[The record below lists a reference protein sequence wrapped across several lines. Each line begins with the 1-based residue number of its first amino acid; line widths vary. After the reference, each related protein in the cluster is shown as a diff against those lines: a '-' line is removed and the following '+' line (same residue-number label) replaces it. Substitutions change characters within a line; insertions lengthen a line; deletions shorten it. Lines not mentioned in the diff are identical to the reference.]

1 MKLALFSLIAA
12 ATSIAASAQTKPVPT
27 PAPPAIVA
35 SLDGLPIGTIP
46 RQELPTGSCAAF
58 LWSQTPGHGLIM
70 MVSASPATVRFA
82 PGGVVT
88 DLVRVAQNG
97 EAQFGLAA
105 TSEYA
110 GGDLRVTVD
119 MEIVKRGDLTDGA
132 AVPTATVRFD
142 QTGKDSVIVPVAGI
156 IGCG

>member
-1 MKLALFSLIAA
+1 MKIFAFALIAA
-12 ATSIAASAQTKPVPT
+12 APLAVASAQTKPA
-27 PAPPAIVA
+27 PAPPPIVA

-70 MVSASPATVRFA
+70 MVSATPATARFA
-82 PGGVVT
+82 PGGAVT
-88 DLVRVAQNG
+88 DLVRVSQTG

-105 TSEYA
+105 TTEYA
-110 GGDLRVTVD
+110 GGDFRVTVD

-132 AVPTATVRFD
+132 AVPSATVRVD
-142 QTGKDSVIVPVAGI
+142 QAGKDSVIVPAAGI

>member
-1 MKLALFSLIAA
+1 MKIIAFALIVAA
-12 ATSIAASAQTKPVPT
+12 PSMAAFAQTKPAPA
-27 PAPPAIVA
+27 PAPPATVA

-82 PGGVVT
+82 PGGAVT

-105 TSEYA
+105 TTEYA

-119 MEIVKRGDLTDGA
+119 MEIIKRGDLTDGA
-132 AVPTATVRFD
+132 AVPSATVRVD
-142 QTGKDSVIVPVAGI
+142 QTGKDSVIVPAAGI

>member
-1 MKLALFSLIAA
+1 MKIFAFALIAA
-12 ATSIAASAQTKPVPT
+12 APLMVASAQTKPA
-27 PAPPAIVA
+27 PAPPPTVA

-70 MVSASPATVRFA
+70 MVSATPATARFA
-82 PGGVVT
+82 PGGAVT
-88 DLVRVAQNG
+88 DLVRVSQTG

-105 TSEYA
+105 TTEYA
-110 GGDLRVTVD
+110 GGDFRVTVD

-132 AVPTATVRFD
+132 AVPSATVRVD
-142 QTGKDSVIVPVAGI
+142 QAGKDSVIVPAAGI